1 MRERMVLPFS
11 LQLEECFSIF
21 IKNSRIYCRFRLK
34 LRAMRLL
41 RKHFIAKRLFQQLP
55 NLKIRSLLKIKE
67 GPSESTNA
75 SNSIYERG
83 EGADGKRILL
93 FASAKIISV
102 LLSKNKQP
110 IHIARRIDTATISP
124 TFFGQHRISAK
135 QQAIL

>member
-1 MRERMVLPFS
+1 MRFA
-11 LQLEECFSIF
+11 
-21 IKNSRIYCRFRLK
+21 IKSR
-34 LRAMRLL
+34 
-41 RKHFIAKRLFQQLP
+41 FQQLT
-55 NLKIRSLLKIKE
+55 NLTIRSLLKIKE

-93 FASAKIISV
+93 FANAKIISV

>member
-1 MRERMVLPFS
+1 MFCHS
-11 LQLEECFSIF
+11 LHLICFDLTSQEPCHLLFSIQ
-21 IKNSRIYCRFRLK
+21 KVK
-34 LRAMRLL
+34 L
-41 RKHFIAKRLFQQLP
+41 F
-55 NLKIRSLLKIKE
+55 SLLKIKE
-67 GPSESTNA
+67 RPSESTNA

-93 FASAKIISV
+93 FANAKIISV